1 MSKLIDADKLITDM
15 NTRAEEEYLEFRDI
29 RNMVEYAPTI
39 HAIPLDKV
47 KALIHQL
54 NEEKELAYADFDEY
68 KASVLGI
75 EADELPEDEYRY
87 GIERCLQLLNR
98 LIAEEVEHEQNK
110 C

>member
-1 MSKLIDADKLITDM
+1 MDNDYFNQQANIDEMIKTGEYIRSFHLEPI
-15 NTRAEEEYLEFRDI
+15 NT
-29 RNMVEYAPTI
+29 PTTI
-39 HAIPLDKV
+39 SIYKI

-75 EADELPEDEYRY
+75 EADELPDDEYRY